1 MTAYVNG
8 QKIDRSGNT
17 AIADTGTTL
26 CLVDK
31 ALCDA
36 IYAQV
41 PGSKSFPSSDG
52 LLTLDMT
59 AKLRDT
65 YTPSQSPNHPFLR
78 SRSQSAIPAAQE
90 KKPLTL
96 CLGIWDLRKRP
107 LDGFMAGFRIVDR
120 LWISISLEMCS
131 SRICM
136 RYSSLEMKEVD
147 AIDLG
152 CEEQSVWGCC
162 ACTWSVYDDHAYYL
176 YARKGRSTGF

>member
-1 MTAYVNG
+1 MHNSEFCSETPFYTPIIDKSGFWKIRSTTAYVNG

-31 ALCDA
+31 ALCEA

-41 PGSKSFPSSDG
+41 PGSKSFHSSDL
-52 LLTLDMT
+52 LLTSDMT

-65 YTPSQSPNHPFLR
+65 YTPSQSPNHPFLP
-78 SRSQSAIPAAQE
+78 SKSQSAIPMAQA
-90 KKPLTL
+90 KKPLIL

-120 LWISISLEMCS
+120 
-131 SRICM
+131 R
-136 RYSSLEMKEVD
+136 
-147 AIDLG
+147 
-152 CEEQSVWGCC
+152 
-162 ACTWSVYDDHAYYL
+162 
-176 YARKGRSTGF
+176 